1 MNKNWIN
8 NIVYQVFKSGNPSY
22 LYIGLNILLFIIAA
36 IAGSIF
42 YLTGQATVAGSQVI
56 THFFAL
62 PADIT
67 ALPLRFYTIITYA
80 FFNDG
85 LFTLLFNMLT
95 LYWLSIIFSDF
106 LKVHQ
111 YHFVYLFG
119 CILGALFC
127 LAVYSIFPPLI
138 SAAPQTFIIGSIAP
152 VMAITAAAATLV
164 PDYSIRLL
172 LIGEVRL
179 KYIVGALVLLNLF
192 VVVSAA
198 PASGVAA
205 TGGAF
210 AGFIYIRLLRAGTD
224 LAKIFKRKPKLK
236 VVHNSHQQQAK
247 QQAPRQQEIDAIL
260 DKISQSGYE
269 NLSKEEKEKLFRASK
284 N

>member
-1 MNKNWIN
+1 MNNNSIKNIY
-8 NIVYQVFKSGNPSY
+8 YQVFKSGNPAY
-22 LYIGLNILLFIIAA
+22 LYIGLNVLLFVIAA
-36 IAGSIF
+36 LVGGVFYLSGLEKLAGSNF
-42 YLTGQATVAGSQVI
+42 VNQYL
-56 THFFAL
+56 AL
-62 PADIT
+62 PVEIT
-67 ALPLRFYTIITYA
+67 ALPLRFYTVFTYA

-95 LYWLSIIFSDF
+95 LYWLSIIFNDF
-106 LKVHQ
+106 VKVHQ

-119 CILGALFC
+119 CIMGAIFC
-127 LAVYSIFPPLI
+127 LTVYAIFPPLI
-138 SAAPQTFIIGSIAP
+138 AAASLTFVTGSIAP
-152 VMAITAAAATLV
+152 VMAITAATATLV
-164 PDYSIRLL
+164 PDYSIRML

-179 KYIVGALVLLNLF
+179 KYIVGALVVLNLF

-210 AGFIYIRLLRAGTD
+210 AGFLYIRLLRAGTD
-224 LAKIFKRKPKLK
+224 LAKLFKRKPRLK
-236 VVHNSHQQQAK
+236 VVHNSHQPRTK
-247 QQAPRQQEIDAIL
+247 QDVPRQQEIDAIL

-269 NLSKEEKEKLFRASK
+269 NLTKDEKEKLFRASK